1 MTVVEVTSRDTLEK
15 AYVKGE
21 LGEVVGAI
29 NMASAKGLRFLV
41 MDNAEDNDNPIAIEI
56 GNITQMRQKDDMDA
70 YIG

>member
-15 AYVKGE
+15 AYVEGA
-21 LGEVVGAI
+21 LSEVVGAI

-56 GNITQMRQKDDMDA
+56 GNITQMRQKDGMDA